1 MFTSLSP
8 GNIGIKA
15 TLAEGLALAREAG
28 FEGLDFSIREVTDLV
43 EKNGIDFVRHLFA
56 EHGLR
61 GGGWGMPVNFRKD
74 EATLREELAALPRL
88 AETAQAL
95 GWTRTATWILPFS
108 DELDFGDNM
117 AHHADRLRPIA
128 EILEAHGILF
138 GLEYVGPATLR
149 AGHKYEFIHDLA
161 GWRQLRDAIGTS
173 NIGLLLDAYHWYVSG
188 GTDADLESLENADI
202 AVVHMN
208 DAIAGVPR
216 DEQLDLVRCLP
227 GESGVVDL
235 TTFLRALE
243 AMGYDGPLTVEPFSQ
258 RLKEMTPQ
266 AAARETAQA
275 LNRVLAD
282 AGLR

>member
-15 TLAEGLALAREAG
+15 TLSEGLALAREAG
-28 FEGLDFSIREVTDLV
+28 FEGLDFSIQEVADLV
-43 EKNGIDFVRHLFA
+43 DKNGLDFVRHLFA

-74 EATLREELAALPRL
+74 EATWREGLAALPRL
-88 AETAQAL
+88 AKVAQSL
-95 GWTRTATWILPFS
+95 GWKRTATWILPFS
-108 DELDFGDNM
+108 DELDYDENM
-117 AHHADRLRPIA
+117 AYHAARLRPIA

-149 AGHKYEFIHDLA
+149 AGHKHAFIHDLA
-161 GWRQLRDAIGTS
+161 GWRELRDAIGTG
-173 NIGLLLDAYHWYVSG
+173 NIGLLLDAFHWYVSG
-188 GTDADLESLENADI
+188 GTKADLDSLENSDI
-202 AVVHMN
+202 SVVHMN

-227 GESGVVDL
+227 GESGVIDL
-235 TTFLRALE
+235 TTFLQALDK
-243 AMGYDGPLTVEPFSQ
+243 MGYDGPLTVEPFSQ
-258 RLKEMTPQ
+258 RIKEMTPSN
-266 AAARETAQA
+266 AARDTAQA
-275 LNRVLAD
+275 LNGVLAQ